1 MGVFCVTQNA
11 LGNGAWSLT
20 IVISHPGSSCWGD
33 TLPETN
39 GFSPWK
45 WMGWMGR
52 TLVSFW
58 GPAYFQGQTVSFR
71 ECTSLTRPIH
81 TVHFS
86 GNLPIII
93 ATIIFRDKF
102 QVELPS
108 AAVKTYQKKWYQKY
122 QNATRWKSFETQLR
136 IVILHINVM
145 ICSGLLAVPAGSL
158 GEAEV
163 GSHLQLTWSVAAQWR
178 VKHVEHWSNE
188 KNPGCLGGFS
198 EVTTQ
203 LYGENIS

>member
-1 MGVFCVTQNA
+1 MGFFGVTQNA
-11 LGNGAWSLT
+11 LGNGAWSFK
-20 IVISHPGSSCWGD
+20 IVISHPGSSYWGD

-45 WMGWMGR
+45 WMGR

-71 ECTSLTRPIH
+71 ECMSRKLPPSIQFILVGISQSLSPHHFPREVSGWTSIGP
-81 TVHFS
+81 S
-86 GNLPIII
+86 EDLP
-93 ATIIFRDKF
+93 
-102 QVELPS
+102 
-108 AAVKTYQKKWYQKY
+108 KKWKG
-122 QNATRWKSFETQLR
+122 WKSFENKLR

-145 ICSGLLAVPAGSL
+145 ICSGLLAVLAGWL

-163 GSHLQLTWSVAAQWR
+163 GSHLQLTWSWKGWSVAAQWR

-198 EVTTQ
+198 GITTQ